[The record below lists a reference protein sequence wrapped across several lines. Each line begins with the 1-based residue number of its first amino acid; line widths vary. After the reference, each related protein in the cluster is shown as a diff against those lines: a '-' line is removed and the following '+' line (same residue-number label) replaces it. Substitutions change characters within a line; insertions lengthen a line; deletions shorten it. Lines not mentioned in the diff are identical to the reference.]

1 MNDVLRLNKQLVERL
16 YRDCIN
22 TGRLELTEELI
33 SQDFVGSRGEKG
45 PAEFAQTIAIVRKG
59 FPDVR
64 FIVEDLVAEGDR
76 VAARWKMEGMHL
88 APFAGLP
95 ASQKRVTQTAIVIYQ
110 IKDAKIVRAW
120 LQADSLGLM
129 QQIGAIPP
137 LAVAAPKA

>member
-1 MNDVLRLNKQLVERL
+1 MNDVLHLNKQLVERL
-16 YRDCIN
+16 YRDLIN
-22 TGRLELTEELI
+22 TGRLEPTEELI

>member
-16 YRDCIN
+16 YRDLIN
-22 TGRLELTEELI
+22 TGRLEPTEELI